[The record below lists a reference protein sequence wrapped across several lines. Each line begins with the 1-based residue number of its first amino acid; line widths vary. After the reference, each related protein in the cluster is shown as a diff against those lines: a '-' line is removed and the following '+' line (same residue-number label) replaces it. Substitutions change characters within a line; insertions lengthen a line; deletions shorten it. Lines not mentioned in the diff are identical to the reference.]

1 MGERGPLPKPNARRR
16 NAREVTG
23 RVTVAHPTK
32 PRSLSGEAAAEW
44 NRIVPELERSGI
56 LSTIDRALL
65 VRYCTAWADWV
76 ELDRLLAQGG
86 KIVRGQKGNLVRS
99 PAWLMRRDAEQT
111 LAELGRQLGLTPIA
125 RLRAGITHEPAPR
138 STDEPSDHRVTDFE
152 AERRR
157 RLLAD
162 AR

>member
-1 MGERGPLPKPNARRR
+1 MGERGPLQKPNARRR
-16 NAREVTG
+16 NAREVAG
-23 RVTVAHPTK
+23 HVSVARPTK
-32 PRSLSGEAAAEW
+32 PRSLTGEAAAEW

-76 ELDRLLAQGG
+76 ELDALLAQGS

-99 PAWLMRRDAEQT
+99 PAWLMRRNAEQT
-111 LAELGRQLGLTPIA
+111 LAELGRQLGLTPVS
-125 RLRAGITHEPAPR
+125 RLRAGITHELPAQ
-138 STDEPSDHRVTDFE
+138 PSEDTNDQRVTDFA

-157 RLLAD
+157 RLTGAG
-162 AR
+162 

>member
-1 MGERGPLPKPNARRR
+1 MGERGPLPKPQARRR
-16 NAREVTG
+16 NARAVAG
-23 RVTVAHPTK
+23 RVAVARPAK
-32 PRSLSGEAAAEW
+32 PRSLTGEAAAEW

-76 ELDRLLAQGG
+76 ELDGLLAQGS

-111 LAELGRQLGLTPIA
+111 LAELGRQLGLTPVA
-125 RLRAGITHEPAPR
+125 RLRAGITHEPVAQASEDP
-138 STDEPSDHRVTDFE
+138 TDQRVTDFA

-157 RLLAD
+157 RLSGAG
-162 AR
+162 

>member
-76 ELDRLLAQGG
+76 ELDHLLSQGS
-86 KIVRGQKGNLVRS
+86 KIVRGQKGNLVHS

-125 RLRAGITHEPAPR
+125 RLRAGITHEAATQA
-138 STDEPSDHRVTDFE
+138 SDGTTDQRVTDF
-152 AERRR
+152 ASERRR
-157 RLLAD
+157 RLTGAG
-162 AR
+162 

>member
-16 NAREVTG
+16 NVREVAG
-23 RVTVAHPTK
+23 HVSVARPTK
-32 PRSLSGEAAAEW
+32 PRSLTGEAAAEW

-76 ELDRLLAQGG
+76 ELDGLLAQGS
-86 KIVRGQKGNLVRS
+86 KIVRSQKGNLVRS

-111 LAELGRQLGLTPIA
+111 LAELGRQLGLTPVA
-125 RLRAGITHEPAPR
+125 RLRAGITHEPSAPA
-138 STDEPSDHRVTDFE
+138 SEGTNDQRVTDFA

-157 RLLAD
+157 RLTGAG
-162 AR
+162 

>member
-16 NAREVTG
+16 NSREVTG
-23 RVTVAHPTK
+23 RVSVARPAK
-32 PRSLSGEAAAEW
+32 PRSLTGEAAAEW

-76 ELDRLLAQGG
+76 ELDQLLAQGS

-111 LAELGRQLGLTPIA
+111 LAELGRQLGLTPVA
-125 RLRAGITHEPAPR
+125 RLRAGITHEAATR
-138 STDEPSDHRVTDFE
+138 ASDGTTDQRVTDF
-152 AERRR
+152 ASERRR
-157 RLLAD
+157 RLTGAG
-162 AR
+162 

>member
-16 NAREVTG
+16 NTREVAG
-23 RVTVAHPTK
+23 HVSVARPTK
-32 PRSLSGEAAAEW
+32 PRSLTGEAAAEW

-56 LSTIDRALL
+56 LSSIDRALL

-76 ELDRLLAQGG
+76 ELDALLAQGS

-111 LAELGRQLGLTPIA
+111 LAELGRQLGLTPVS
-125 RLRAGITHEPAPR
+125 RLRAGITHEPPPQ
-138 STDEPSDHRVTDFE
+138 PSEDVSDQRVTDFA

-157 RLLAD
+157 RLTGAG
-162 AR
+162 

>member
-16 NAREVTG
+16 NSREVAG
-23 RVTVAHPTK
+23 RVSVARPAK
-32 PRSLSGEAAAEW
+32 PRSLTGEAAAEW

-56 LSTIDRALL
+56 LSSIDRALL

-76 ELDRLLAQGG
+76 ELDALLAQGS

-111 LAELGRQLGLTPIA
+111 LSELGRQLGLTPVS
-125 RLRAGITHEPAPR
+125 RLRAGITHEPA
-138 STDEPSDHRVTDFE
+138 TQASDGTPDQRVTDF
-152 AERRR
+152 ASERRR
-157 RLLAD
+157 RLIGAG
-162 AR
+162 